1 MTYDNTLLGRCT
13 VALDEAISKSD
24 YPAHTMRTRQRGV
37 AAVFEH
43 LAAELLL
50 MSQRDK
56 AMTVHGAARLLL
68 EAAKESK

>member
-1 MTYDNTLLGRCT
+1 MPYKNNLLGRCS
-13 VALDEAISKSD
+13 VALDAAISGSD

-43 LAAELLL
+43 LAAELILAG
-50 MSQRDK
+50 QRDK

-68 EAAKESK
+68 EAAKEAK